1 MGGGTELVAAEAATA
16 SALGAIATVGG
27 NGSKNAVV
35 AVEQRREES
44 QDASEELSRGLAVWR
59 DLGGSMRQLPHKST
73 ASAAVSDQ
81 EREGGTCDLER
92 KGGHVE

>member
-1 MGGGTELVAAEAATA
+1 VGGGTELVAAEAATA

-59 DLGGSMRQLPHKST
+59 DLGGSMRQLPHVNFPTST
-73 ASAAVSDQ
+73 SPQKYTFRCCV
-81 EREGGTCDLER
+81 
-92 KGGHVE
+92 